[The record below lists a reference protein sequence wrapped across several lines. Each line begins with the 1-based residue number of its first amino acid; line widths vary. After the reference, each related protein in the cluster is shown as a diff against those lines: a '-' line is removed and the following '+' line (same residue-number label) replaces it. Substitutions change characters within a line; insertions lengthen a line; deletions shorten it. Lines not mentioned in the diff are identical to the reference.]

1 MHPAANKIAAR
12 TTRFSIGLICEPLF
26 AGVAIGA
33 PSPYSHN
40 WRCTSMKYNPSQITA
55 KANNI
60 LAKNA
65 MAPLGKNCS
74 SELEPAG
81 AGWFLDTTVMF
92 SC

>member
-1 MHPAANKIAAR
+1 
-12 TTRFSIGLICEPLF
+12 
-26 AGVAIGA
+26 
-33 PSPYSHN
+33 
-40 WRCTSMKYNPSQITA
+40 MKYNPSQITA

-81 AGWFLDTTVMF
+81 WFLDATVMF